1 MTEFLLCILVTTCIG
16 AGFKLFGQYGIG
28 TFNAIVINYAVC
40 LILGTLIDPQAH
52 LPFSWATLQKPWFKF
67 DLILGLLFI
76 GGFYLT
82 AISIQKTGITLTT
95 LMQRM
100 SIVLTVSFAVWIFH
114 EHFGWLE
121 AIGLLLAIAAI
132 LAINQKGKDPSK
144 TRTTAFPPI
153 LLAVL
158 LIAATIEI
166 LLLYVEKSGVT
177 GNDQM
182 AFTTHGFGCAAVFG
196 LLTLLWTAWRQTY
209 ALPIK
214 DVMAGVLLGLPNYF
228 SIYLLLSMLNHGWKG
243 SVMYP
248 MVNLSVLLLST
259 GVAVL
264 IFKEKLN
271 RLNWVGILLASMA
284 ILIIAFAHNYPDWKI
299 SF

>member
-28 TFNAIVINYAVC
+28 TFNAIVINYVVC

-52 LPFSWATLQKPWFKF
+52 LPFSSTTLEKPWFKY
-67 DLILGLLFI
+67 DVLLGFLFI

-82 AISIQKTGITLTT
+82 AIAIQKTGITLTT

-100 SIVLTVSFAVWIFH
+100 SIVLTVTFAVWIFH

-121 AIGLLLAIAAI
+121 ALGLLLAIAAI
-132 LAINQKGKDPSK
+132 LAINQKGKGPAK
-144 TRTTAFPPI
+144 TRHPSFPPI

-196 LLTLLWTAWRQTY
+196 VLSLIWTAMRQPYT
-209 ALPIK
+209 LPLR
-214 DVMAGVLLGLPNYF
+214 DVAAGFLLGLPNYF

-259 GVAVL
+259 GVAV
-264 IFKEKLN
+264 IVFKEKLN
-271 RLNWVGILLASMA
+271 RLNWIGIFLASMA

-299 SF
+299 HF

>member
-1 MTEFLLCILVTTCIG
+1 MIEFLVCILVTTCIG
-16 AGFKLFGQYGIG
+16 AGFKLFSRYGIG
-28 TFNAIVINYAVC
+28 TFNAIVVNYLIC
-40 LILGTLIDPQAH
+40 LILGTLIDPKAS
-52 LPFSWATLQKPWFKF
+52 LPFSLDTLHKPWFKY
-67 DLILGLLFI
+67 DVILGVLFI

-82 AISIQKTGITLTT
+82 AIAIQKTGITLTT

-100 SIVLTVSFAVWIFH
+100 SIVLTVSFAVLMFH

-121 AIGLLLAIAAI
+121 ASGLVLAILAI
-132 LAINQKGKDPSK
+132 LAINQKETIGAKRK
-144 TRTTAFPPI
+144 AGLFPPI

-158 LIAATIEI
+158 VIAATIEI

-196 LLTLLWTAWRQTY
+196 LISLIWTSLRQKHAFPLKD
-209 ALPIK
+209 AL
-214 DVMAGVLLGLPNYF
+214 AGILLGLPNYF
-228 SIYLLLSMLNHGWKG
+228 SIYLLLSMLNQGWKG

-259 GVAVL
+259 GVAV
-264 IFKEKLN
+264 IAFREKLN
-271 RLNWVGILLASMA
+271 RVNWLGIVLASMA